1 MALGRGL
8 DALLGSY
15 SETVESTVQ
24 NISLNLID
32 NNSNQPRTQF
42 DEDKLAELAESIKA
56 HGIVQP
62 ILLKK
67 VGERYRII
75 AGERRFRAARLA
87 ELAEIPAIIKNM
99 SEREMQEVALI
110 ENLQRVDL
118 NPIEEASAIKELLTA
133 YGLTQEELASRLGK
147 SRPAIANALRLLTLP
162 AEVQQMLREGII
174 SAGHARTL
182 VSLDNPDDIIEIA
195 NCIVENK
202 LSVRETEILVK
213 KLQSQIASEDNE
225 SQGKARGNEGKTVLT
240 NELKSAQQ
248 RLTEHFGTK
257 VRFKGNEDKGKIII
271 EYYSKDE
278 LINIFD
284 MIIAE
289 K

>member
-15 SETVESTVQ
+15 SETVENTVQ

-32 NNSNQPRTQF
+32 NNSNQPRVKF
-42 DEDKLAELAESIKA
+42 DEDKLSELAESIKA

-67 VGERYRII
+67 IGERYRII

-87 ELAEIPAIIKNM
+87 GLSEIPAIIKNM

-118 NPIEEASAIKELLTA
+118 NPIEEAYAIKELLTG

-147 SRPAIANALRLLTLP
+147 SRPAITNALRLLTLP
-162 AEVQQMLREGII
+162 KEVQEMLRDGKL
-174 SAGHARTL
+174 SAGHARAL
-182 VSLDNPDDIIEIA
+182 AALNEPEDVIEIA
-195 NCIVENK
+195 NCVVDNK
-202 LSVRETEILVK
+202 LSVRETEALVK
-213 KLQSQIASEDNE
+213 KLQAQISA
-225 SQGKARGNEGKTVLT
+225 QEGVDEQKPQPRRNGLT
-240 NELKSAQQ
+240 SELKSAQQ
-248 RLTEHFGTK
+248 RLTEYFGTK
-257 VRFKGNEDKGKIII
+257 VRFKGDEEKGKIVI

-278 LINIFD
+278 LMNIFD
-284 MIIAE
+284 MLVAE

>member
-15 SETVESTVQ
+15 SETVENTVQ

-32 NNSNQPRTQF
+32 NNSNQPRVQF

-67 VGERYRII
+67 IGERYRII

-87 ELAEIPAIIKNM
+87 GLSEIPAIIKNM

-118 NPIEEASAIKELLTA
+118 NPIEEASAIKELLTG

-147 SRPAIANALRLLTLP
+147 SRPAIANALRLLSLP
-162 AEVQQMLREGII
+162 QEVQEMLRAGKL

-182 VSLDNPDDIIEIA
+182 AALDDPEDIIEIA
-195 NCIVENK
+195 NCVVDNK
-202 LSVRETEILVK
+202 LSVRETEALVK
-213 KLQSQIASEDNE
+213 KLQSKIAAEDNADE
-225 SQGKARGNEGKTVLT
+225 RNPQTQRNGLT
-240 NELKSAQQ
+240 GELKNAQQ
-248 RLTEHFGTK
+248 RLTEYFGTK
-257 VRFKGNEDKGKIII
+257 VRFKGNEDKGRIVI
-271 EYYSKDE
+271 EYYSKDD
-278 LINIFD
+278 LMNIFD
-284 MIIAE
+284 MLIAE

>member
-15 SETVESTVQ
+15 SETVENTVQ

-32 NNSNQPRTQF
+32 NNSNQPRVQF
-42 DEDKLAELAESIKA
+42 DEDKLSELAESIRV

-67 VGERYRII
+67 IGERYRII

-87 ELAEIPAIIKNM
+87 GLSEIPAIIKNM

-118 NPIEEASAIKELLTA
+118 NPIEEASAIKELLTG

-147 SRPAIANALRLLTLP
+147 SRPAITNALRLLTLP
-162 AEVQQMLREGII
+162 QEVQGMLSDGKL
-174 SAGHARTL
+174 SSGHARAL
-182 VSLDNPDDIIEIA
+182 AALDDPKDIIEIA
-195 NCIVENK
+195 NRVVDNK
-202 LSVRETEILVK
+202 LSVRETEALVK
-213 KLQSQIASEDNE
+213 KLQSQIAAEDSADEQN
-225 SQGKARGNEGKTVLT
+225 QKLQPRRTGLT
-240 NELKSAQQ
+240 SELKNAQQ
-248 RLTEHFGTK
+248 RLTEYFGTK
-257 VRFKGNEDKGKIII
+257 VRFKGDEDKGKIVI
-271 EYYSKDE
+271 EYYSKDD
-278 LINIFD
+278 LMNIFD
-284 MIIAE
+284 MLIAE

>member
-15 SETVESTVQ
+15 SETVENTVQ

-32 NNSNQPRTQF
+32 NNSNQPRVQF
-42 DEDKLAELAESIKA
+42 DEDKLSELAESIRV

-67 VGERYRII
+67 IGERYRII

-87 ELAEIPAIIKNM
+87 GLSEIPAIIKNM

-118 NPIEEASAIKELLTA
+118 NPIEEASAIKELLTG

-147 SRPAIANALRLLTLP
+147 SRPAITNALRLLTLP
-162 AEVQQMLREGII
+162 QEVQGMLRDGKL
-174 SAGHARTL
+174 SAGHARAL
-182 VSLDNPDDIIEIA
+182 AALDDPEDIIEIA
-195 NCIVENK
+195 NCVADNK
-202 LSVRETEILVK
+202 LSVRETEALVK
-213 KLQSQIASEDNE
+213 KLQSQIAAEEEADEQN
-225 SQGKARGNEGKTVLT
+225 QKPQPRKTALT
-240 NELKSAQQ
+240 SELKNAQQ
-248 RLTEHFGTK
+248 RLTEYFGTK
-257 VRFKGNEDKGKIII
+257 VRFKGDEDKGKIVI
-271 EYYSKDE
+271 EYYSKDD
-278 LINIFD
+278 LMNIFD
-284 MIIAE
+284 MLIAE

>member
-15 SETVESTVQ
+15 SETVENTVQ

-32 NNSNQPRTQF
+32 NNSNQPRVQF
-42 DEDKLAELAESIKA
+42 DEDKLSELAESIRV

-67 VGERYRII
+67 IGERYRII

-87 ELAEIPAIIKNM
+87 GLSEIPAIIKNM

-118 NPIEEASAIKELLTA
+118 NPIEEASAIKELLTG

-147 SRPAIANALRLLTLP
+147 SRPAITNALRLLTLP
-162 AEVQQMLREGII
+162 QEVQEMLREGKL
-174 SAGHARTL
+174 SAGHARAL
-182 VSLDNPDDIIEIA
+182 AALDDPNDIIEIA
-195 NCIVENK
+195 NSVVENK
-202 LSVRETEILVK
+202 LSVRETEALVK
-213 KLQSQIASEDNE
+213 KLQSQIAAEEEADE
-225 SQGKARGNEGKTVLT
+225 QDQKSQPKRNALT
-240 NELKSAQQ
+240 SELKNAQQ
-248 RLTEHFGTK
+248 RLTEYFGTK
-257 VRFKGNEDKGKIII
+257 VRFKGDEDKGKIVI
-271 EYYSKDE
+271 EYYSKDD
-278 LINIFD
+278 LMNIFD
-284 MIIAE
+284 MLIAE

>member
-15 SETVESTVQ
+15 SETVENTVQ

-32 NNSNQPRTQF
+32 NNSNQPRVQF
-42 DEDKLAELAESIKA
+42 DEDKLSELAESIRV

-67 VGERYRII
+67 IGERYRII

-87 ELAEIPAIIKNM
+87 GLAEIPAIIKNM

-118 NPIEEASAIKELLTA
+118 NPIEEASAIKELLTG

-147 SRPAIANALRLLTLP
+147 SRPAITNALRLLTLP
-162 AEVQQMLREGII
+162 QEVQEMLREGSL
-174 SAGHARTL
+174 SAGHARAL
-182 VSLDNPDDIIEIA
+182 AALDDPEDIIEIA
-195 NCIVENK
+195 NSVVDNK
-202 LSVRETEILVK
+202 LSVRETEALVK
-213 KLQSQIASEDNE
+213 KLQAQIAAEDGADGHNQKPQ
-225 SQGKARGNEGKTVLT
+225 SRKTVLT
-240 NELKSAQQ
+240 SELKNAQQ
-248 RLTEHFGTK
+248 RLTEYLGTK
-257 VRFKGNEDKGKIII
+257 VRFKGDEDKGKIVI
-271 EYYSKDE
+271 EYYSKDD
-278 LINIFD
+278 LMNIFD
-284 MIIAE
+284 MLIAE

>member
-15 SETVESTVQ
+15 SETVENTVQ

-32 NNSNQPRTQF
+32 NNSNQPRVQF
-42 DEDKLAELAESIKA
+42 DEDKLSELAESIRV

-67 VGERYRII
+67 IGERYRII

-87 ELAEIPAIIKNM
+87 GLSEIPAIIKNM

-118 NPIEEASAIKELLTA
+118 NPIEEASAIKELLTG

-147 SRPAIANALRLLTLP
+147 SRPAITNALRLLTLP
-162 AEVQQMLREGII
+162 QEVQEMLREGKL
-174 SAGHARTL
+174 SAGHARAL
-182 VSLDNPDDIIEIA
+182 AALDDPNDIIEIA
-195 NCIVENK
+195 NSVVENK
-202 LSVRETEILVK
+202 LSVRETEALVK
-213 KLQSQIASEDNE
+213 KLQSQIAAEEEADEQDQKPQPKRN
-225 SQGKARGNEGKTVLT
+225 ALT
-240 NELKSAQQ
+240 SELKNAQQ
-248 RLTEHFGTK
+248 RLTEYFGTK
-257 VRFKGNEDKGKIII
+257 VRFKGDEDKGKIVI
-271 EYYSKDE
+271 EYYSKDD
-278 LINIFD
+278 LMNIFD
-284 MIIAE
+284 MLIAE

>member
-15 SETVESTVQ
+15 SETVENTVQ

-32 NNSNQPRTQF
+32 NNSNQPRVQF
-42 DEDKLAELAESIKA
+42 DEDKLSELAESIRV

-67 VGERYRII
+67 IGERYRII

-87 ELAEIPAIIKNM
+87 GLFEIPAIIKNM

-118 NPIEEASAIKELLTA
+118 NPIEEASAIKELLTG

-147 SRPAIANALRLLTLP
+147 SRPAITNALRLLTLP
-162 AEVQQMLREGII
+162 QEVQEMLREGKL
-174 SAGHARTL
+174 SAGHARAL
-182 VSLDNPDDIIEIA
+182 AALDDPNDIIEIA
-195 NCIVENK
+195 NSVVENK
-202 LSVRETEILVK
+202 LSVRETEALVK
-213 KLQSQIASEDNE
+213 KLQSQIAAEEEADEQDQKPQPKRN
-225 SQGKARGNEGKTVLT
+225 ALT
-240 NELKSAQQ
+240 SELKNAQQ
-248 RLTEHFGTK
+248 RLTEYFGTK
-257 VRFKGNEDKGKIII
+257 VRFKGDEDKGKIVI
-271 EYYSKDE
+271 EYYSKDD
-278 LINIFD
+278 LMNIFD
-284 MIIAE
+284 MLIAE

>member
-15 SETVESTVQ
+15 SETVENTVQ

-32 NNSNQPRTQF
+32 NNSNQPRVQF
-42 DEDKLAELAESIKA
+42 DEDKLSELAESIRV

-67 VGERYRII
+67 IGERYRII

-87 ELAEIPAIIKNM
+87 GLSEIPAIIKNM

-118 NPIEEASAIKELLTA
+118 NPIEEASAIKELLTG

-147 SRPAIANALRLLTLP
+147 SRPAITNALRLLTLP
-162 AEVQQMLREGII
+162 QEVQEMLREGKL
-174 SAGHARTL
+174 SAGHARAL
-182 VSLDNPDDIIEIA
+182 AALDDPNDIIEIA
-195 NCIVENK
+195 NCVVDNK
-202 LSVRETEILVK
+202 LSVRETEALVK
-213 KLQSQIASEDNE
+213 KLQSQIAAEEEADEQDQKPQPKRNALNS
-225 SQGKARGNEGKTVLT
+225 
-240 NELKSAQQ
+240 ELKNAQQ
-248 RLTEHFGTK
+248 RLTEYFGTK
-257 VRFKGNEDKGKIII
+257 VRFKGDEDKGKIVI
-271 EYYSKDE
+271 EYYSKDD
-278 LINIFD
+278 LMNIFD
-284 MIIAE
+284 MLIAE

>member
-15 SETVESTVQ
+15 SETVENTVQ

-32 NNSNQPRTQF
+32 NNSNQPRVQF
-42 DEDKLAELAESIKA
+42 DEDKLTELAESIKV

-67 VGERYRII
+67 IGERYRII

-87 ELAEIPAIIKNM
+87 GLAEIPAIIKNM

-118 NPIEEASAIKELLTA
+118 NPIEEASAIKELLSG

-147 SRPAIANALRLLTLP
+147 SRPAITNALRLLTLP
-162 AEVQQMLREGII
+162 QEVQEMLREAKL
-174 SAGHARTL
+174 SAGHARAL
-182 VSLDNPDDIIEIA
+182 AALDDPKDIIEIA
-195 NCIVENK
+195 NSVVDNK
-202 LSVRETEILVK
+202 LSVRETEALVK
-213 KLQSQIASEDNE
+213 KLQAQIAAEEEADEQN
-225 SQGKARGNEGKTVLT
+225 QKPQPRKTVLT
-240 NELKSAQQ
+240 SELKNAQQ
-248 RLTEHFGTK
+248 RLTEYLGTK
-257 VRFKGNEDKGKIII
+257 VRFKGDEDKGKIVI
-271 EYYSKDE
+271 EYYSKDD
-278 LINIFD
+278 LMNIFD
-284 MIIAE
+284 MLIAE

>member
-15 SETVESTVQ
+15 SETVENTVQ

-32 NNSNQPRTQF
+32 NNSNQPRVQF
-42 DEDKLAELAESIKA
+42 DEDKLSELAESIRV

-67 VGERYRII
+67 IGERYRII

-87 ELAEIPAIIKNM
+87 GLAEIPAIIKNM

-118 NPIEEASAIKELLTA
+118 NPIEEASAIKELLTG

-147 SRPAIANALRLLTLP
+147 SRPAITNALRLLTLP
-162 AEVQQMLREGII
+162 QEVQEMLREAKL
-174 SAGHARTL
+174 SAGHARAL
-182 VSLDNPDDIIEIA
+182 AALDDPDDIIEIA
-195 NCIVENK
+195 NSVVDNK
-202 LSVRETEILVK
+202 LSVRETEALVK
-213 KLQSQIASEDNE
+213 KLQAQIAAEEEADGHNQKPQSL
-225 SQGKARGNEGKTVLT
+225 KTVLT
-240 NELKSAQQ
+240 SELKNAQQ
-248 RLTEHFGTK
+248 RLTEYLGTK
-257 VRFKGNEDKGKIII
+257 VRFKGDEDKGKIVI
-271 EYYSKDE
+271 EYYSKDD
-278 LINIFD
+278 LMNIFD
-284 MIIAE
+284 MLIAE

>member
-15 SETVESTVQ
+15 SETVENTVQ

-32 NNSNQPRTQF
+32 NNSNQPRVQF
-42 DEDKLAELAESIKA
+42 DEDKLSELAESIRV

-67 VGERYRII
+67 IGERYRII

-87 ELAEIPAIIKNM
+87 GLAEIPAIIKNM

-118 NPIEEASAIKELLTA
+118 NPIEEASAIKELLTG

-147 SRPAIANALRLLTLP
+147 SRPAITNALRLLTLP
-162 AEVQQMLREGII
+162 QEVQEMLREAKL
-174 SAGHARTL
+174 SAGHARAL
-182 VSLDNPDDIIEIA
+182 AALDEPDDIIEIA
-195 NCIVENK
+195 NSVVDNK
-202 LSVRETEILVK
+202 LSVRETEALVK
-213 KLQSQIASEDNE
+213 KLQAQIAAEDGADGHNQKPQ
-225 SQGKARGNEGKTVLT
+225 SRKTVLT
-240 NELKSAQQ
+240 SELKNAQQ
-248 RLTEHFGTK
+248 RLTEYLGTK
-257 VRFKGNEDKGKIII
+257 VRFKGDEDKGKIVI
-271 EYYSKDE
+271 EYYSKDD
-278 LINIFD
+278 LMNIFD
-284 MIIAE
+284 MLIAE

>member
-15 SETVESTVQ
+15 SETVENTVQ

-32 NNSNQPRTQF
+32 NNSNQPRVQF
-42 DEDKLAELAESIKA
+42 DEDKLSELAESIRV

-67 VGERYRII
+67 IGERYRII

-87 ELAEIPAIIKNM
+87 GLSEIPAIIKNM

-118 NPIEEASAIKELLTA
+118 NPIEEASAIKELLTG

-147 SRPAIANALRLLTLP
+147 SRPAITNALRLLTLP
-162 AEVQQMLREGII
+162 QEVQEMLSEGKL
-174 SAGHARTL
+174 SAGHARAL
-182 VSLDNPDDIIEIA
+182 AALDDPEDIVAIA
-195 NCIVENK
+195 NSVAENK
-202 LSVRETEILVK
+202 LSVRETEALVK
-213 KLQSQIASEDNE
+213 KLQAQIAAEDDADEQNQKPQ
-225 SQGKARGNEGKTVLT
+225 SRKTVLT
-240 NELKSAQQ
+240 SELKNAQQ
-248 RLTEHFGTK
+248 RLTEYLGTK
-257 VRFKGNEDKGKIII
+257 VRFKGDEDKGKIVI
-271 EYYSKDE
+271 EYYSKDD
-278 LINIFD
+278 LMNIFD
-284 MIIAE
+284 MLIAE

>member
-15 SETVESTVQ
+15 SETVENTVQ

-32 NNSNQPRTQF
+32 NNSNQPRVQF
-42 DEDKLAELAESIKA
+42 DEDKLSELAESIRV

-67 VGERYRII
+67 IGERYRII

-87 ELAEIPAIIKNM
+87 GLSEIPAIIKNM

-118 NPIEEASAIKELLTA
+118 NPIEEASAIKELLTG

-147 SRPAIANALRLLTLP
+147 SRPAITNALRLLTLP
-162 AEVQQMLREGII
+162 QEVQGMLSDGKL
-174 SAGHARTL
+174 SSGHARAL
-182 VSLDNPDDIIEIA
+182 AALDDPEDIIEIA
-195 NCIVENK
+195 NCVVDNK
-202 LSVRETEILVK
+202 LSVRETEALVK
-213 KLQSQIASEDNE
+213 KLQSQIAAEDSADEQN
-225 SQGKARGNEGKTVLT
+225 QKLQPRRTGLT
-240 NELKSAQQ
+240 SELKNAQQ
-248 RLTEHFGTK
+248 RLTEYFGTK
-257 VRFKGNEDKGKIII
+257 VRFKGDEDKGKIVI
-271 EYYSKDE
+271 EYYSKDD
-278 LINIFD
+278 LMNIFD
-284 MIIAE
+284 MLIAE

>member
-15 SETVESTVQ
+15 SETVENTVQ

-32 NNSNQPRTQF
+32 NNSNQPRVQF
-42 DEDKLAELAESIKA
+42 DEDKLSELAESIRV

-67 VGERYRII
+67 IGERYRII

-87 ELAEIPAIIKNM
+87 GLSEIPAIIKNM

-118 NPIEEASAIKELLTA
+118 NPIEEASAIKELLTG

-147 SRPAIANALRLLTLP
+147 SRPAITNALRLLTLP
-162 AEVQQMLREGII
+162 KEVQEMLSEGKL
-174 SAGHARTL
+174 SAGHARAL
-182 VSLDNPDDIIEIA
+182 AALDDPEDIVAIA
-195 NCIVENK
+195 NSVAENK
-202 LSVRETEILVK
+202 LSVRETEALVK
-213 KLQSQIASEDNE
+213 KLQAQIAAEDDADEQNQKPQ
-225 SQGKARGNEGKTVLT
+225 SRKTVLT
-240 NELKSAQQ
+240 SELKNAQQ
-248 RLTEHFGTK
+248 RLTEYLGTK
-257 VRFKGNEDKGKIII
+257 VRFKGDEDKGKIVI
-271 EYYSKDE
+271 EYYSKDD
-278 LINIFD
+278 LMNIFD
-284 MIIAE
+284 MLIAE

>member
-15 SETVESTVQ
+15 SETVENTVQ

-32 NNSNQPRTQF
+32 NNSNQPRVTF
-42 DEDKLAELAESIKA
+42 DEDKLSELAESIKA

-67 VGERYRII
+67 IGERYRII

-87 ELAEIPAIIKNM
+87 GLSEIPAIIKNM

-118 NPIEEASAIKELLTA
+118 NPIEEASAIKELLTG

-147 SRPAIANALRLLTLP
+147 SRPAITNALRLLTLP
-162 AEVQQMLREGII
+162 KEVQDMLRDGKL
-174 SAGHARTL
+174 SAGHARAL
-182 VSLDNPDDIIEIA
+182 AALDEPEDIIEIA
-195 NCIVENK
+195 NCVVDNK
-202 LSVRETEILVK
+202 LSVRETEALVK
-213 KLQSQIASEDNE
+213 KLQSQISAEDSADEQKPQPRKND
-225 SQGKARGNEGKTVLT
+225 LT
-240 NELKSAQQ
+240 NELKNAQQ
-248 RLTEHFGTK
+248 RLTEYFGTK
-257 VRFKGNEDKGKIII
+257 VRFKGDEDKGKIVI

-278 LINIFD
+278 LMNIFD
-284 MIIAE
+284 MLIVE

>member
-15 SETVESTVQ
+15 SETVENTVQ

-32 NNSNQPRTQF
+32 NNSNQPRVQF
-42 DEDKLAELAESIKA
+42 DEDKLTELAESIRV

-67 VGERYRII
+67 IGERYRII

-87 ELAEIPAIIKNM
+87 GLAEIPAIIKNM

-118 NPIEEASAIKELLTA
+118 NPIEEASAIKELLSG

-147 SRPAIANALRLLTLP
+147 SRPAITNALRLLTLP
-162 AEVQQMLREGII
+162 QEVQEMLREGKL
-174 SAGHARTL
+174 SAGHARAL
-182 VSLDNPDDIIEIA
+182 AALDDPKDIIEIA
-195 NCIVENK
+195 NSVVENK
-202 LSVRETEILVK
+202 LSVRETEALVK
-213 KLQSQIASEDNE
+213 KLQAQIAAEDNADE
-225 SQGKARGNEGKTVLT
+225 QNQKPQSRKTALT
-240 NELKSAQQ
+240 SELKNAQQ
-248 RLTEHFGTK
+248 RLTEYLGTK
-257 VRFKGNEDKGKIII
+257 VRFKGDEDKGKIVI
-271 EYYSKDE
+271 EYYSKDD
-278 LINIFD
+278 LMNIFD
-284 MIIAE
+284 MLIAE

>member
-15 SETVESTVQ
+15 SETVENTVQ

-32 NNSNQPRTQF
+32 NNSNQPRVQF
-42 DEDKLAELAESIKA
+42 DEDKLSELAESIRV

-67 VGERYRII
+67 IGERYRII

-87 ELAEIPAIIKNM
+87 GLAEIPAIIKNM

-118 NPIEEASAIKELLTA
+118 NPIEEASAIKELLTG

-147 SRPAIANALRLLTLP
+147 SRPAITNALRLLTLP
-162 AEVQQMLREGII
+162 QEVQEMLREAKL
-174 SAGHARTL
+174 SAGHARAL
-182 VSLDNPDDIIEIA
+182 AALDEPDDIIEIA
-195 NCIVENK
+195 NSVVDNK
-202 LSVRETEILVK
+202 LSVRETEALVK
-213 KLQSQIASEDNE
+213 KLQAQIAAENSADEQNQKPQ
-225 SQGKARGNEGKTVLT
+225 SRKTALT
-240 NELKSAQQ
+240 SELKNAQQ
-248 RLTEHFGTK
+248 RLTEYLGTK
-257 VRFKGNEDKGKIII
+257 VRFKGDEDKGKIVI
-271 EYYSKDE
+271 EYYSKDD
-278 LINIFD
+278 LMNIFD
-284 MIIAE
+284 MLIAE

>member
-15 SETVESTVQ
+15 SETVENTVQ

-32 NNSNQPRTQF
+32 NNSNQPRVQF

-67 VGERYRII
+67 IGERYRII

-87 ELAEIPAIIKNM
+87 GLSEIPAIIKNM

-118 NPIEEASAIKELLTA
+118 NPIEEASAIKELLTG

-147 SRPAIANALRLLTLP
+147 SRPAIANALRLLSLP
-162 AEVQQMLREGII
+162 QEVQEMLRAGKL
-174 SAGHARTL
+174 SAGHARAL
-182 VSLDNPDDIIEIA
+182 AALDDPEDIIEIA
-195 NCIVENK
+195 NCVVDNK
-202 LSVRETEILVK
+202 LSVRETEALVK
-213 KLQSQIASEDNE
+213 KLQSKIAAEDNADE
-225 SQGKARGNEGKTVLT
+225 RNPQTQRNGLT
-240 NELKSAQQ
+240 GELKNAQQ
-248 RLTEHFGTK
+248 KLTEYFGTK
-257 VRFKGNEDKGKIII
+257 VRFKGNEDKGRIVI
-271 EYYSKDE
+271 EYYSKND
-278 LINIFD
+278 LMNIFD
-284 MIIAE
+284 MLIAE

>member
-15 SETVESTVQ
+15 SETVENTVQ

-32 NNSNQPRTQF
+32 NNSNQPRVKF
-42 DEDKLAELAESIKA
+42 DEDKLSELAESIKA

-67 VGERYRII
+67 IGERYRII

-87 ELAEIPAIIKNM
+87 GLSEIPAIIKNM

-118 NPIEEASAIKELLTA
+118 NPIEEAYAIKELLTG

-147 SRPAIANALRLLTLP
+147 SRPAITNALRLLTLP
-162 AEVQQMLREGII
+162 KEVQEMLRDGKL
-174 SAGHARTL
+174 SAGHARAL
-182 VSLDNPDDIIEIA
+182 AALNEPEDVIEIA
-195 NCIVENK
+195 NCVVDNK
-202 LSVRETEILVK
+202 LSVRETEALVK
-213 KLQSQIASEDNE
+213 KLQAQISA
-225 SQGKARGNEGKTVLT
+225 QEGVDEPKPQPRRNGLT
-240 NELKSAQQ
+240 SELKSAQQ
-248 RLTEHFGTK
+248 RLTEYFGTK
-257 VRFKGNEDKGKIII
+257 VRFKGDEEKGKIVI

-278 LINIFD
+278 LMNIFD
-284 MIIAE
+284 MLVAE